1 MNFLQNAEA
10 YNNSTGKLMLFYDI
24 GVLKTEYSIV
34 VLLYVCADAPTEP
47 MGGILRLL
55 NDFSIQKSP

>member
-1 MNFLQNAEA
+1 
-10 YNNSTGKLMLFYDI
+10 MLFYDI

-34 VLLYVCADAPTEP
+34 VLLYVYADAPTEP